1 MPFTP
6 ARRPI
11 DGRGF
16 ARWGFDEKG
25 RFMLLL
31 VAPAAL
37 VLVCFEI
44 IPILIGMNASFRDWS
59 LVHPQ
64 KTWIGPK
71 QYIAVFT
78 DPIFLQ
84 IVLPNTFILMIVSV
98 SMSLILGLALASL
111 LNRPFFARPI
121 LRTIILL
128 PLTIAPVITA
138 TMMRWSFNDQF
149 GVIPTFLALLGLPD
163 IPWLSDRWPSFA
175 LITMTDIWIW
185 TRGFTIILLA
195 ALQSLPPEPF
205 EAAKIDAATHWCT
218 FTHVTL
224 PMLRPVIVVCVLIRS
239 IDAFRTFDQVWILTG
254 GGPAR
259 TTEVFSVYTYVQAFV
274 NLDFGRGAAAAGV
287 GAVIMLLVGIG
298 LYKLV
303 NRTME
308 VSR

>member
-1 MPFTP
+1 MAVPSTKL
-6 ARRPI
+6 
-11 DGRGF
+11 
-16 ARWGFDEKG
+16 GFDEKE

-31 VAPAAL
+31 IAPAAL

-44 IPILIGMNASFRDWS
+44 IPILIGMNASFRNWS
-59 LVHPQ
+59 LVNPQ
-64 KTWIGPK
+64 KTWVGLK

-78 DPIFLQ
+78 DPVFLQ
-84 IVLPNTFILMIVSV
+84 IVLPNTFILMVVSV
-98 SMSLILGLALASL
+98 AVSLVFGLALASL
-111 LNRPFFARPI
+111 LNRPFFGRPVV
-121 LRTIILL
+121 RTAILL

-149 GVIPTFLALLGLPD
+149 GVITTFLSWLGLPD
-163 IPWLSDRWPSFA
+163 IAWLSDRWPSFS
-175 LITMTDIWIW
+175 LIIMTDIWIW
-185 TRGFTIILLA
+185 TPWFTIILLA
-195 ALQSLPPEPF
+195 ALQGLPPEPF
-205 EAAKIDAATHWCT
+205 EAARIDAAAPWCV
-218 FTHVTL
+218 FRRVTL
-224 PMLRPVIVVCVLIRS
+224 PMLRPVIVVCVLIRA

-274 NLDFGRGAAAAGV
+274 NLDVGRGAAAAGA
-287 GAVIMLLVGIG
+287 GAIIMLLVGVG

>member
-1 MPFTP
+1 
-6 ARRPI
+6 
-11 DGRGF
+11 
-16 ARWGFDEKG
+16 
-25 RFMLLL
+25 MLLL
-31 VAPAAL
+31 IAPAAI
-37 VLVCFEI
+37 VLLCFQI

-59 LVHPQ
+59 LVHPL
-64 KTWIGPK
+64 KTWVGLK

-98 SMSLILGLALASL
+98 TVSLAFGLALASL
-111 LNRPFFARPI
+111 LNRPFFGRPV
-121 LRTIILL
+121 LRTVILL

-149 GVIPTFLALLGLPD
+149 GVITTFLSWLGLPE
-163 IPWLSDRWPSFA
+163 IAWLSDRWPSFS
-175 LITMTDIWIW
+175 LVIMTDIWIW
-185 TRGFTIILLA
+185 TPWFTIILLA

-205 EAAKIDAATHWCT
+205 EAARIDAATPWCT
-218 FTHVTL
+218 FRRVTL
-224 PMLRPVIVVCVLIRS
+224 PMLKPVIVVCILIRS

-259 TTEVFSVYTYVQAFV
+259 STEVFSVYTYVQAFV
-274 NLDFGRGAAAAGV
+274 NLDFGRGAAAAGA
-287 GAVIMLLVGIG
+287 GAIIMLFVGIG

>member
-1 MPFTP
+1 M
-6 ARRPI
+6 A
-11 DGRGF
+11 GGF
-16 ARWGFDEKG
+16 ARWGIDEKG
-25 RFMLLL
+25 RFMLFLI
-31 VAPAAL
+31 APAAI

-59 LVHPQ
+59 LVNPQ
-64 KTWIGPK
+64 KTWVGLK

-78 DPIFLQ
+78 DPVFLQ

-98 SMSLILGLALASL
+98 SVSLAFGLALASL
-111 LNRPFFARPI
+111 LNRPFFGRPVV
-121 LRTIILL
+121 RTVILL

-149 GVIPTFLALLGLPD
+149 GVITTFLSFLGFPD

-175 LITMTDIWIW
+175 LVIMTDIWIW
-185 TRGFTIILLA
+185 TPWFTIILLA
-195 ALQSLPPEPF
+195 ALQGLPPEPF
-205 EAAKIDAATHWCT
+205 EAARIDAATPWCI
-218 FTHVTL
+218 FRRVTV
-224 PMLRPVIVVCVLIRS
+224 PMLRPVIVVCVLIRA

-274 NLDFGRGAAAAGV
+274 NLDVGRGSAAAGV
-287 GAVIMLLVGIG
+287 GAIIMLFVGVG

-303 NRTME
+303 NRTVE

>member
-1 MPFTP
+1 M
-6 ARRPI
+6 ADRSYKL
-11 DGRGF
+11 
-16 ARWGFDEKG
+16 GFDEKE
-25 RFMLLL
+25 RFMLFL
-31 VAPAAL
+31 VAPAAI

-59 LVHPQ
+59 LVNPL
-64 KTWIGPK
+64 KTWVGLK

-78 DPIFLQ
+78 DPVFLQ

-98 SMSLILGLALASL
+98 SVSLAFGLALASL
-111 LNRPFFARPI
+111 LNHPFFGRP
-121 LRTIILL
+121 LVRTVILL

-149 GVIPTFLALLGLPD
+149 GVITTFLSWLGLPD
-163 IPWLSDRWPSFA
+163 IPWLSDRWPSFS
-175 LITMTDIWIW
+175 LIIMTDIWIW
-185 TRGFTIILLA
+185 TPWFTIILLA
-195 ALQSLPPEPF
+195 ALQGLPPEPF
-205 EAAKIDAATHWCT
+205 EAARIDAATPWCV
-218 FTHVTL
+218 FRRVTL
-224 PMLRPVIVVCVLIRS
+224 PMLRPVITVCVLIRA

-274 NLDFGRGAAAAGV
+274 NLDVGRGAAAAGA
-287 GAVIMLLVGIG
+287 GAIIMLLVGIG